1 MDNASALAPNLID
14 CKLVNHFEHEHERE
28 QYKEIRGILTSGRQG
43 IGHRG
48 VLLGNVMCGSASLDS
63 LLLTEFGVFIIEF
76 KSYPNVRTVKVNGQR
91 EFVCYDKSGSIMK
104 DGSGNILTVK
114 GGCQSSPFDQARINR
129 RIVREK
135 LISVF
140 GESVGKAIHIGVII
154 VFRGDTQIQGIDEFT
169 AKELEWL
176 TIINTANLIPFLSI
190 ASERRTKGLDTL
202 LQKELITRMDANRD
216 LFGSDSPSSVETVV
230 PSSRSTTQGMSDIEL
245 YEIFSNVSEP
255 AYKKSSSVSIDTS
268 IVVRKRLIDNAY
280 RKYCIAGRVASTAT
294 FLVFIIFQASM
305 LFFEKW
311 MEWGL
316 ISSCIGL
323 FVLAILIRWCYG
335 EDDFDRWFI
344 RSYPHNHTYDLTFRT
359 IEVRSREWN
368 FSRTALVV
376 SYVFVFLAIL
386 ALPYIGLNH
395 LVNKGMDYLST
406 TSAGNS
412 VIWYVYGLLNVELFV
427 LIKIFMW
434 TYFVFQYAGYV
445 WAIVMQVRNDD
456 EPVCDT
462 DRHGCS
468 SYRYLIPVPEILHD
482 GNLRL
487 RCSIMLALRSLK
499 YGVAVTGTLCV
510 IRMIRPYLYAMF
522 S

>member
-1 MDNASALAPNLID
+1 MNNTTMID
-14 CKLVNHFEHEHERE
+14 CKLVNHFEHEHESE
-28 QYKEIRGILTSGRQG
+28 QYLEIRRILTSAPQ
-43 IGHRG
+43 IMNFQG

-63 LLLTEFGVFIIEF
+63 LLLTTLGVFIIEY
-76 KSYPNVRTVKVNGQR
+76 KSYPNVHTVRVNGQR
-91 EFVCYDKSGSIMK
+91 EFICYDRNGDKIC
-104 DGSGNILTVK
+104 DGSGKVLMVK

-140 GESVGKAIHIGVII
+140 GESVGKSIHIGVII
-154 VFRGDTQIQGIDEFT
+154 VFKGGTQIQGIDEFT

-176 TIINTANLIPFLSI
+176 TIINTANLTPFLSI
-190 ASERRTKGLDTL
+190 ASERRTKGLDV
-202 LQKELITRMDANRD
+202 LQQNELILRMDANRD
-216 LFGSDSPSSVETVV
+216 LFGMDSPLSLNPIAPT
-230 PSSRSTTQGMSDIEL
+230 SRSASQGMSDIEFDK
-245 YEIFSNVSEP
+245 IFSKVSEP
-255 AYKKSSSVSIDTS
+255 VHETPSSVNIGTS
-268 IVVRKRLIDNAY
+268 IVVRKRLIDNAF
-280 RKYCIAGRVASTAT
+280 RKYCIAGRLASTAT
-294 FLVFIIFQASM
+294 FLVFIIFQASI

-316 ISSCIGL
+316 ISSCVGL

-335 EDDFDRWFI
+335 EDDFKHWFI

-406 TSAGNS
+406 TSPGNT
-412 VIWYVYGLLNVELFV
+412 VIWYVYGLLNVDLFV

-462 DRHGCS
+462 DKHGRS

-482 GNLRL
+482 GNLKL

-499 YGVAVTGTLCV
+499 YGVAVTVTLCA
-510 IRMIRPYLYAMF
+510 IRMIRPFLYSLF